1 MKTGTFDVA
10 TGQITER
17 DMTEAEEKDFN
28 DCTAVCAAQH
38 KEIEDAITKK
48 ETDQT
53 SAKTKLKALGLTD
66 DEITAL
72 INN

>member
-10 TGQITER
+10 TGQFTDR

-48 ETDQT
+48 ETD
-53 SAKTKLKALGLTD
+53 
-66 DEITAL
+66 
-72 INN
+72 

>member
-10 TGQITER
+10 TGQFTDR
-17 DMTEAEEKDFN
+17 DMTEAEEKSFN

-48 ETDQT
+48 ATDQAAATT
-53 SAKTKLKALGLTD
+53 S
-66 DEITAL
+66 
-72 INN
+72 

>member
-10 TGQITER
+10 TGQITDR

-48 ETDQT
+48 EADQT